1 MDEPSLTRYDAP
13 GRPRALVLMLHGGKE
28 RSHQPVDGRSASW
41 RRAAAM
47 QRSITPLVHGQGVS
61 TWLLRY
67 RQRGWN
73 DLAAPSP
80 VPDAR
85 WALDEVRRH
94 VGSLPVVL
102 LGHSMG
108 ARTAVHVA
116 DDDLVS
122 GVVALAPWLPQG
134 EPVAALRGRRLAV
147 AHGHRDRI
155 TSYRTSAAFA
165 RRAEDVASATEF
177 QDMGPV
183 GHYMF
188 RRAERWNDFAV
199 SRSLAIL
206 APTLIR

>member
-1 MDEPSLTRYDAP
+1 
-13 GRPRALVLMLHGGKE
+13 MLHGGKE

-47 QRSITPLVHGQGVS
+47 QRSLTPQAHEQGVS
-61 TWLLRY
+61 TWLLAY
-67 RQRGWN
+67 GQRGWN
-73 DLAAPSP
+73 DLASPSP

-85 WALDEVRRH
+85 WALDEVRRR

-134 EPVAALRGRRLAV
+134 EPVDALRGRRLAIG
-147 AHGHRDRI
+147 HGHRDRI
-155 TSYRTSAAFA
+155 TSFRASAVFAQRAEEVTSA
-165 RRAEDVASATEF
+165 VEF
-177 QDMGPV
+177 QDMGAV
-183 GHYMF
+183 GHYML
-188 RRAERWNDFAV
+188 RRAGRWNDFALT
-199 SRSLAIL
+199 RSLAIL
-206 APTLIR
+206 GPSLVR

>member
-1 MDEPSLTRYDAP
+1 MTEPTLTRYDAP
-13 GRPRALVLMLHGGKE
+13 GRPRALVLLLHGGKQ
-28 RSHQPVDGRSASW
+28 RSHQSVDGRSASW

-47 QRSITPLVHGQGVS
+47 QRSITPRAHEQGVS

-67 RQRGWN
+67 RHRGWN
-73 DLAAPSP
+73 DLGSPSP

-85 WALDEVRRH
+85 WALDEVRRRL
-94 VGSLPVVL
+94 GPLPVVL

-122 GVVALAPWLPQG
+122 GVVALAPWLPPG
-134 EPVAALRGRRLAV
+134 EPVDALRGRRLAV

-155 TSYRTSAAFA
+155 TSFRASAAFT
-165 RRAEDVASATEF
+165 RRAEDLAAGVEF
-177 QDMGPV
+177 HDMGTV
-183 GHYMF
+183 GHYML
-188 RRAERWNDFAV
+188 RGADRWNDFAV

-206 APTLIR
+206 TPSLTR